1 MTEPAVAPARSD
13 SVTDGL
19 AIAAAIVAFGFLG
32 SRLLGVLRT
41 VAIAG
46 AFGASPELDAY
57 NVAFRIPDLIFQVLA
72 GATLGS
78 AFIPVFA
85 RIARRDGDDSAWRL
99 ASTVL
104 NLVAGAT
111 AILCVLAFLLAPLLV
126 PLTAP
131 GLGEDVGRNAEL
143 TDKAVKLTRLMLL
156 SPLLFSVSGMVT
168 GILNGRQRFFLSALA
183 PMLYNVAIIFGA
195 ILLSGPWGVEG
206 LAVGVVIGAALHL
219 AIQLPGL
226 LRERMRY
233 SPSFDWRDPATREV
247 ARLMGPRVV
256 GLAAA
261 QVNFLVTIYF
271 GSKIGSSAISNL
283 NYAWLLAGLPLAL
296 FGIALST
303 AVFPR
308 LAGHAAEEDMTA
320 LTQTISRVFRV
331 IMFLTIPA
339 ALGLAL
345 LRFPAT
351 VVLLQ
356 RGEFSSADA
365 AVTASALGFYCLGIV
380 PLAGIEIHSR
390 GFYALGDTR
399 TPVILAVLAVS
410 LNFFLSAVLW
420 QRYEFRGLAFAV
432 SASAWLEWLFL
443 YVLYLGRT
451 ATSPLPDLAAIA
463 RFAVCGAVMAF
474 FLALALSLLDSST
487 RSQEVVIA
495 LAGAVAG
502 GAVYAAMANWL
513 GVEELH
519 EAASRAFGRFRRGP
533 DVGAPPEELVAPL

>member
-1 MTEPAVAPARSD
+1 MTEGKQERARPA
-13 SVTDGL
+13 SVSSGL

-46 AFGASPELDAY
+46 AFGSSPELDAY

-85 RIARRDGDDSAWRL
+85 RVARRDGDDPAWRL

-104 NLVAGAT
+104 NLVAAAT
-111 AILCVLAFLLAPLLV
+111 AALCVVAFVLAPYLV

-131 GLGEDVGRNAEL
+131 GLGDDVGRNAEL

-195 ILLSGPWGVEG
+195 VVLSGPWGVEG

-219 AIQLPGL
+219 AIQIPGL
-226 LRERMRY
+226 FRERMRY
-233 SPSFDWRDPATREV
+233 SPSIKWRDPATREV
-247 ARLMGPRVV
+247 ARLMGPRVA

-308 LAGHAAEEDMTA
+308 LAGHAAEEDMAA
-320 LTQTISRVFRV
+320 LTATISRVLRV

-356 RGEFSSADA
+356 RGEFSSTDA
-365 AVTASALGFYCLGIV
+365 AITASALGFYCLGIV
-380 PLAGIEIHSR
+380 PQAGIEIHSR

-399 TPVILAVLAVS
+399 TPVVLAVMAVS

-420 QRYEFRGLAFAV
+420 QRYEYRGLAFAV
-432 SASAWLEWLFL
+432 SASAWLEWAML
-443 YVLYLGRT
+443 YVLYLQRT
-451 ATSPLPDLAAIA
+451 GASAAADLAAIA
-463 RFAVCGAVMAF
+463 RYAVCGAVMAL
-474 FLALALSLLDSST
+474 FLAIGLGAVDSGGSL
-487 RSQEVVIA
+487 QEAVIA
-495 LAGAVAG
+495 VAGAVAG
-502 GAVYAAMANWL
+502 GAVYAGMANWL
-513 GVEELH
+513 GIEELR
-519 EAASRAFGRFRRGP
+519 EASSRVRARFRRGAVTAV
-533 DVGAPPEELVAPL
+533 DEFVAPL

>member
-1 MTEPAVAPARSD
+1 MTEAEKEPARPA
-13 SVTDGL
+13 SVSSGL

-46 AFGASPELDAY
+46 AFGSSPELDAY

-85 RIARRDGDDSAWRL
+85 RVARRDGDDPAWRL

-104 NLVAGAT
+104 NLVAAAT
-111 AILCVLAFLLAPLLV
+111 AALCVVAFVLAPYLV
-126 PLTAP
+126 PLAAP
-131 GLGEDVGRNAEL
+131 GLGDDVGRHVEL

-183 PMLYNVAIIFGA
+183 PMLYNIAIIFGA
-195 ILLSGPWGVEG
+195 VVLSGPWGVEG

-219 AIQLPGL
+219 AIQIPGL
-226 LRERMRY
+226 FRERMRY

-271 GSKIGSSAISNL
+271 GSKIGSSTISNL

-308 LAGHAAEEDMTA
+308 LAGHAAEEDMAA
-320 LTQTISRVFRV
+320 LTATISRVLRV

-356 RGEFSSADA
+356 RGEFSSTDA
-365 AVTASALGFYCLGIV
+365 AITASALGLYCLGIV
-380 PLAGIEIHSR
+380 PQAGIEIHSR

-399 TPVILAVLAVS
+399 TPVVLAVMAVS

-420 QRYEFRGLAFAV
+420 QRYEYRGLAFAV
-432 SASAWLEWLFL
+432 SASSWLEWAML
-443 YVLYLGRT
+443 YVLYLQRT
-451 ATSPLPDLAAIA
+451 GASAAADLAAIA
-463 RFAVCGAVMAF
+463 RFAVCGAVMAL
-474 FLALALSLLDSST
+474 FLAVGLGAVDSGGP
-487 RSQEVVIA
+487 SQEAVIA
-495 LAGAVAG
+495 VAGAVAG
-502 GAVYAAMANWL
+502 GAIYAGMANWL
-513 GVEELH
+513 GIEELR
-519 EAASRAFGRFRRGP
+519 EATSRVGARFRRGAVATV
-533 DVGAPPEELVAPL
+533 DEFVAPL

>member
-1 MTEPAVAPARSD
+1 MTDPAAETARPG
-13 SVTDGL
+13 SVSSGL
-19 AIAAAIVAFGFLG
+19 ALAAAIVAFGFLG

-41 VAIAG
+41 VATAG

-85 RIARRDGDDSAWRL
+85 RITRRDGDDPAWRL

-104 NLVAGAT
+104 NLVAAST
-111 AILCVLAFLLAPLLV
+111 AVLCVIAFVLAPYIV

-131 GLGEDVGRNAEL
+131 GLGADVGRHAEL

-183 PMLYNVAIIFGA
+183 PMLYNIAIIFGA
-195 ILLSGPWGVEG
+195 VVLSGPWGVEG

-219 AIQLPGL
+219 AIQIPGL
-226 LRERMRY
+226 FKERMRY
-233 SPSFDWRDPATREV
+233 TPSFDWRDPATREV

-308 LAGHAAEEDMTA
+308 LAGHAAEEDMAA
-320 LTQTISRVFRV
+320 LTQTISRVLRV

-345 LRFPAT
+345 LRYPAT

-365 AVTASALGFYCLGIV
+365 LITASALGFYCLGIV

-399 TPVILAVLAVS
+399 TPVVLAVMAVA

-420 QRYEFRGLAFAV
+420 QRYEYRGLAFAV
-432 SASAWLEWLFL
+432 SASAWLEWVML
-443 YVLYLGRT
+443 YVFYLQRT
-451 ATSPLPDLAAIA
+451 GASAAADLAAIA
-463 RFAVCGAVMAF
+463 RFAICGAVMAL
-474 FLALALSLLDSST
+474 FLALGLGLVDSGGQL
-487 RSQEVVIA
+487 REVVIA
-495 LAGAVAG
+495 IAGAVAG
-502 GAVYAAMANWL
+502 GAVYAGMANWL
-513 GVEELH
+513 GVEELR
-519 EAASRAFGRFRRGP
+519 EATTRVAGRFRRGGT
-533 DVGAPPEELVAPL
+533 VAAEEVVAPL